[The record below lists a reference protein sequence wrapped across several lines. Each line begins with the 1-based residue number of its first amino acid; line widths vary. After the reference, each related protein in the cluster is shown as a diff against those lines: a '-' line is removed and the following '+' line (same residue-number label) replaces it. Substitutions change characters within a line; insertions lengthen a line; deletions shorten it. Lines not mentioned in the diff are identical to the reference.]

1 MKLDRTL
8 VTHVSEQTESDLLKL
23 LEYEQ
28 IRGDAHLTV
37 SSLLIQII
45 EGWISDH
52 RSQYELLHRVFRE
65 NHEN

>member
-28 IRGDAHLTV
+28 IENPTLTT
-37 SSLLIQII
+37 STLIRRLI
-45 EGWISDH
+45 ETYISDH
-52 RSQYELLHRVFRE
+52 RNQYQALSRIFEG